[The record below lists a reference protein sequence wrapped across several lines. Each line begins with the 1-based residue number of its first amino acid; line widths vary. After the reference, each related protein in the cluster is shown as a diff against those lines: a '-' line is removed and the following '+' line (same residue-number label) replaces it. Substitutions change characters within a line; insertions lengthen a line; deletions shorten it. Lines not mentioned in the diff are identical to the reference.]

1 LEPTEEKEKERF
13 TPLEIITLAYFK
25 CLAITKHCS
34 LIQLTHCCLLLAL
47 RCRKCGLTKDHPHHV
62 NWHPGPAAYRHH
74 NIIICARVLA
84 SRSIGVIF
92 VRAFVILQQRVKS
105 QPTVKDFSHLMI
117 VQSSSF
123 FPSSFFPFSFINS

>member
-1 LEPTEEKEKERF
+1 
-13 TPLEIITLAYFK
+13 
-25 CLAITKHCS
+25 
-34 LIQLTHCCLLLAL
+34 
-47 RCRKCGLTKDHPHHV
+47 
-62 NWHPGPAAYRHH
+62 
-74 NIIICARVLA
+74 
-84 SRSIGVIF
+84 